1 MRGGRLLRLQAQKH
15 PHRPPVKSTPCLQA
29 PRLSPAPTLHAAWG
43 SAPPGWLLPLYRMS
57 QAPFAA
63 RLHSAALPRF
73 LAERGL
79 LDAPASPEPVAQRL
93 GQWLGVRHA
102 ASLHALLDRLAKPEA
117 ARARTQP
124 VADAATVQAHV
135 QRTQAALQAAIAEG
149 RAVAGAPRTA
159 RHLSALALPADTPA
173 KASDMATA
181 WEPYRRYLAAHQ
193 KQMHTTVQ
201 ALHQQVRATLAHA
214 GPDLH
219 RLALLDAA
227 YAPTLEERQS
237 AVLAGWPVK
246 MEWRFAQSAH
256 AHREHSAP
264 AKPAWLRDFETE
276 LQTALLAELDLRL
289 QPVHGLV
296 AAYLES
302 AP

>member
-1 MRGGRLLRLQAQKH
+1 
-15 PHRPPVKSTPCLQA
+15 
-29 PRLSPAPTLHAAWG
+29 
-43 SAPPGWLLPLYRMS
+43 MS

-79 LDAPASPEPVAQRL
+79 LDTPASPEPLAQRL
-93 GQWLGVRHA
+93 GQWLGVRQA
-102 ASLHALLDRLAKPEA
+102 ASLHALLDGLNQPEA
-117 ARARTQP
+117 PRTRTQP
-124 VADAATVQAHV
+124 VANAATVQAHV

-159 RHLSALALPADTPA
+159 RHLSALALPSEAPHGAWDT
-173 KASDMATA
+173 ATA

-201 ALHQQVRATLAHA
+201 TLHQQVRATLAHA
-214 GPDLH
+214 GPALR

-227 YAPTLEERQS
+227 YAQTLDEHQS

-246 MEWRFAQSAH
+246 MEWRFAQTAH
-256 AHREHSAP
+256 AHRDHSAP
-264 AKPAWLRDFETE
+264 AKPAWLRDFEIE